1 MSVDPGRLGLHPVTA
16 KSGIKTDIPE
26 LTPQQLEAL
35 DVLSTLATKH
45 RLCLETQP
53 GDMVFISNWTHL
65 HARDSFEDPSE
76 GPRRHLVRLW
86 LRNSKLSWTVPKSMA
101 VPWEAAY
108 GNDLIQRRFP
118 AHPARKYRPARYT
131 AGSAAFMIEDTDDVN
146 CEAAESEAISG

>member
-1 MSVDPGRLGLHPVTA
+1 MTSKR
-16 KSGIKTDIPE
+16 GIKTNIPE

-35 DVLSTLATKH
+35 HVLSTLASKH

-53 GDMVFISNWTHL
+53 GDMVFISNWAHL

-86 LRNSKLSWTVPKSMA
+86 LRNSKLSWAVPDSMRL
-101 VPWEAAY
+101 PWEAAY

-118 AHPARKYRPARYT
+118 AYPARKYRIPLYT
-131 AGSAAFMIEDTDDVN
+131 AGSAAFMIEDDDDVN
-146 CEAAESEAISG
+146 CEAADSEATSG